1 MVEDASLWLVHH
13 PVVEEAE
20 DAVVEDAEEA
30 EDVDEDAVAG
40 SLGRTL
46 LV

>member
-1 MVEDASLWLVHH
+1 MVEDASLRLVHR

-30 EDVDEDAVAG
+30 EDVDEDAVVG
-40 SLGRTL
+40 SLGLIL
-46 LV
+46 LG